1 MLCFTIPPNLK
12 NETNCAVNEHQ
23 TKSFNMSSS
32 TERLQLSGV
41 GTALITPFT
50 ANGEN
55 VDYEAFGK
63 LIDSQLAAGLD
74 FLVPMGTT
82 GECPVVTDEEYEQ
95 IVKFTVER
103 VAGRIPVVAGTGS
116 NNTAKAV
123 KATKLAKKLG
133 ADAALIVNPYYNKPS
148 QEGLYQHFKTICT
161 EAKLPVVLYNIPGRT
176 GITMQPETVAR
187 LYNDFEEIVAIKEA
201 TGSLD
206 IATKIAERCDI
217 PILSGDDSLSLPLMS
232 IGGKGVV
239 SVLSNVAP
247 ELVLSIVRPAQKGD
261 FESAAKNHVKY
272 HKLMRTMFVQ
282 TNPVPVK
289 KTAALMG
296 ICSDAVRLPLVT
308 ITEENMAK
316 LAPVLQEYGLGQIDS
331 P

>member
-1 MLCFTIPPNLK
+1 
-12 NETNCAVNEHQ
+12 
-23 TKSFNMSSS
+23 MSNFAN
-32 TERLQLSGV
+32 RMKLSGV

-50 ANGEN
+50 ANGEK

-63 LIDSQLAAGLD
+63 LIDNQLAAGLD

-82 GECPVVTDEEYEQ
+82 GECPVVSDEEFEA
-95 IVKFTVER
+95 IVKFAVER
-103 VAGRIPVVAGTGS
+103 VAGRVPVVAGSGS
-116 NNTAKAV
+116 NNTAKVV
-123 KATKLAKKLG
+123 KATKLIKKLG
-133 ADAALIVNPYYNKPS
+133 CDAALIVNPYYNKPS
-148 QEGLYQHFKTICT
+148 QEGLYQHFKKICT
-161 EAKLPVVLYNIPGRT
+161 ECKFPVVLYNIPSRT
-176 GITMQPETVAR
+176 GITMQPETVER
-187 LYNDFEEIVAIKEA
+187 LYNDFEEIIAIKEA

-247 ELVLSIVRPAQKGD
+247 EFVLSIIRAAQKGD
-261 FESAAKNHVKY
+261 FTTAAKNHVKY

-296 ICSDAVRLPLVT
+296 ICTDAVRLPLVS
-308 ITEENMAK
+308 ITDDNLAK
-316 LAPVLQEYGLGQIDS
+316 LTPVLQEYGLGQNGS

>member
-1 MLCFTIPPNLK
+1 
-12 NETNCAVNEHQ
+12 
-23 TKSFNMSSS
+23 
-32 TERLQLSGV
+32 
-41 GTALITPFT
+41 
-50 ANGEN
+50 
-55 VDYEAFGK
+55 
-63 LIDSQLAAGLD
+63 
-74 FLVPMGTT
+74 MGTT

-308 ITEENMAK
+308 ITEDNMAK

>member
-1 MLCFTIPPNLK
+1 MVVLLLLLYYILLYIIIIGKNARAIPGMPLPDAHLTSPTKLK
-12 NETNCAVNEHQ
+12 NVPNCAANEHQ

-50 ANGEN
+50 ANGEK

-133 ADAALIVNPYYNKPS
+133 ADAALIVNLITTNHRKRDCTNISKQFALKQSYQLYYIIY
-148 QEGLYQHFKTICT
+148 QDGLNHH
-161 EAKLPVVLYNIPGRT
+161 
-176 GITMQPETVAR
+176 
-187 LYNDFEEIVAIKEA
+187 A
-201 TGSLD
+201 T
-206 IATKIAERCDI
+206 
-217 PILSGDDSLSLPLMS
+217 
-232 IGGKGVV
+232 
-239 SVLSNVAP
+239 
-247 ELVLSIVRPAQKGD
+247 
-261 FESAAKNHVKY
+261 
-272 HKLMRTMFVQ
+272 
-282 TNPVPVK
+282 
-289 KTAALMG
+289 
-296 ICSDAVRLPLVT
+296 
-308 ITEENMAK
+308 
-316 LAPVLQEYGLGQIDS
+316 
-331 P
+331 